1 MSARLKWTFFLQQN
15 HIKCCKLTQS
25 CCSFV
30 CGCSQCMDDC
40 LPPGGATVQ
49 SPSYIISCVAMAMKH
64 TASMAKLGMQVSG
77 DIRAKLYC
85 AAERNLSLGQQES
98 RGEILN
104 ARKGWEKETQRRKRG
119 ENCTHT
125 HGVHLHCDKAVYCT
139 FVSRTDIILS
149 LASLTFS
156 LFPHTLMWGS
166 AGRKK
171 GKQWEIEEHVFNVRV
186 SQCW

>member
-1 MSARLKWTFFLQQN
+1 MLQTNPIVLLFCVWLFTVHGWLPAPRGCYSAITQLHYFL
-15 HIKCCKLTQS
+15 CCHGNEAHS
-25 CCSFV
+25 
-30 CGCSQCMDDC
+30 
-40 LPPGGATVQ
+40 
-49 SPSYIISCVAMAMKH
+49 
-64 TASMAKLGMQVSG
+64 ASMAKLGMQVSG